1 MLSVSTSVDIS
12 PLVSMEINRLRN
24 RDLWK
29 LFGSSSHKQAG
40 NHELLGLVLYEPGS
54 DWDIQVQTKRA
65 VGEDVYLEE
74 DGSALSL
81 VTPISISNRTLGT
94 TRSSRVASQIAD
106 S

>member
-1 MLSVSTSVDIS
+1 MIL
-12 PLVSMEINRLRN
+12 
-24 RDLWK
+24 
-29 LFGSSSHKQAG
+29 GSSSHKQAG

-54 DWDIQVQTKRA
+54 YWDLQVRAKRA

-81 VTPISISNRTLGT
+81 VTPISVSNRTVGT
-94 TRSSRVASQIAD
+94 MRSSRVASQIAD